1 VAVAVAAIQQAVLA
15 VLEVVVLVVE
25 GTATVRL
32 LQPTQAVVVEVLEI
46 LVLAAAMVQLVV
58 LA

>member
-46 LVLAAAMVQLVV
+46 LVLVVATVHLAVQ
-58 LA
+58 A